1 MKTDTL
7 IAATIIVF
15 FQITFLVVLF
25 RNIIKRKSLVGWLF
39 PGGTTK
45 LERTLLI
52 VSLLIIL
59 SVMIFWP

>member
-1 MKTDTL
+1 MNTNTV
-7 IAATIIVF
+7 IAAIIIVF

-45 LERTLLI
+45 AEKALLI
-52 VSLLIIL
+52 FSILIIL
-59 SVMIFWP
+59 SVIIFWP